1 MATVDI
7 WVHEHGRSGV
17 CVDTVNGTKK
27 DAKQAAKDAAKVW
40 YPHAST
46 AWNGDTALLVKREDG
61 SVQATIAIEIPEVR
75 EVRER
80 KVKA

>member
-27 DAKQAAKDAAKVW
+27 DAKQAAKDAARVW
-40 YPHAST
+40 FPEDTT
-46 AWNGDTALLVKREDG
+46 AWNGETALLVKDPTGNVR
-61 SVQATIAIEIPEVR
+61 ATIAIESPEVR
-75 EVRER
+75 EHRER
-80 KVKA
+80 RKA